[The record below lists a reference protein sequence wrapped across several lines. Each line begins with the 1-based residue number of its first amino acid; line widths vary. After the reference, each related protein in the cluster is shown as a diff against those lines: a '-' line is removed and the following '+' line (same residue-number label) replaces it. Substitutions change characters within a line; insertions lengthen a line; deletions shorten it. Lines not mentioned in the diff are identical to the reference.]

1 MPYSPSPSGRGRGE
15 GRREAWRRHAG
26 AILPY
31 VEMKTAIG
39 GCIRNPDNRSTFT
52 VGEAQ
57 AQTLSVRPLAHI
69 IDWPDEAP
77 LEEGPRSW

>member
-1 MPYSPSPSGRGRGE
+1 
-15 GRREAWRRHAG
+15 
-26 AILPY
+26 
-31 VEMKTAIG
+31 MKTAIG